1 MGSRVVSKGTMSERH
16 AAEVPLAALAS
27 CGARD
32 ADAACLRV
40 ALPTDVARARDAGDT
55 AGAIDACR
63 RHLAAD
69 PLPELA
75 ARLRLEWHRLVL
87 APASYRVPL
96 DEVLA
101 ELQREA
107 PGTTAEDVRALVE
120 RGLID
125 VRLIDSEPRALGS
138 YLDVLRLYPDALPG
152 LAPSPDDLSARREV
166 RSEMARAGGA
176 SRRITVR
183 ASLSVTQAGPG
194 DAVRIW
200 LPVAAD
206 APQQSRIEVLDCSP
220 DGVLAPADAPARTC
234 SWEGI
239 GASARSVTYRYRVD
253 APYTDLWS
261 EAGVAAARRAHAEAP
276 LRAPAPTASDLAAEE
291 PHLAFTPLVRAAARD
306 VARCARRA
314 DPLELARAAYL
325 FVTEHV
331 SYRYQPPYIQLD
343 AIPDYAIASG
353 YGDCGVMALTFIALC
368 RCLGVPARWQS
379 GLYAAPSDIG
389 AHDWAMFYT
398 PDTGWLWADCSFGS
412 GARRAGDEE
421 LRRFYFG
428 NLDPWRTVCNR
439 AFFAPFNPSCPG
451 MRRDP
456 FDNQMGEAACNG
468 CGLPAGAIDQSV
480 ELVELEELPWKGRP
494 A

>member
-1 MGSRVVSKGTMSERH
+1 
-16 AAEVPLAALAS
+16 
-27 CGARD
+27 
-32 ADAACLRV
+32 
-40 ALPTDVARARDAGDT
+40 
-55 AGAIDACR
+55 
-63 RHLAAD
+63 
-69 PLPELA
+69 
-75 ARLRLEWHRLVL
+75 
-87 APASYRVPL
+87 
-96 DEVLA
+96 
-101 ELQREA
+101 
-107 PGTTAEDVRALVE
+107 
-120 RGLID
+120 
-125 VRLIDSEPRALGS
+125 
-138 YLDVLRLYPDALPG
+138 
-152 LAPSPDDLSARREV
+152 
-166 RSEMARAGGA
+166 
-176 SRRITVR
+176 
-183 ASLSVTQAGPG
+183 
-194 DAVRIW
+194 
-200 LPVAAD
+200 
-206 APQQSRIEVLDCSP
+206 
-220 DGVLAPADAPARTC
+220 
-234 SWEGI
+234 
-239 GASARSVTYRYRVD
+239 
-253 APYTDLWS
+253 
-261 EAGVAAARRAHAEAP
+261 
-276 LRAPAPTASDLAAEE
+276 
-291 PHLAFTPLVRAAARD
+291 PLVRAAARD